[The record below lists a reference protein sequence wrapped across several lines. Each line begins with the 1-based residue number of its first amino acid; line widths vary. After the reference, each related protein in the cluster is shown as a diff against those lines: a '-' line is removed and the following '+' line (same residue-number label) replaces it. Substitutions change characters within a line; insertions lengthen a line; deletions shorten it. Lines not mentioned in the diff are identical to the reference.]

1 MKKFKEIILGFAAI
15 FLSLVSFVMLF
26 YTLKGFVEVGEK
38 VFTALNTTPFA
49 VIRPWEIVVI
59 VWAIFVSSGII
70 FLLQLFKSIFDVTV
84 KKMCDAAAKDIV
96 ELIEKWTRK

>member
-1 MKKFKEIILGFAAI
+1 MKKIKEIILGFLAI
-15 FLSLVSFVMLF
+15 SLSLVCFVILF
-26 YTLKGFVEVGEK
+26 YSLKGFVEAGDK
-38 VFTALNTTPFA
+38 VFIAFNGTPLNAIRTWDV
-49 VIRPWEIVVI
+49 VII
-59 VWAIFVSSGII
+59 VWAIFVSSGIV